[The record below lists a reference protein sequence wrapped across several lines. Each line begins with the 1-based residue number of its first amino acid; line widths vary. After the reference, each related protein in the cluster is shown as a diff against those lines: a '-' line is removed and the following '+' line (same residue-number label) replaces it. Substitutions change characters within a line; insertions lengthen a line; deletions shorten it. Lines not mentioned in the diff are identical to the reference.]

1 MFEFISVNVAEVG
14 HHLHGCVV
22 HAHVVRR
29 VRMWRRGLG
38 GGTGAGR
45 SGCHGVE
52 PWLTV
57 AEEAKRIQ
65 AMTISFGVPH
75 LAGIEQNWRW
85 VRGLCL
91 VLAL

>member
-1 MFEFISVNVAEVG
+1 MAALYMLMSSGGCACGAGVWEAEP
-14 HHLHGCVV
+14 
-22 HAHVVRR
+22 
-29 VRMWRRGLG
+29 
-38 GGTGAGR
+38 GAGR

-85 VRGLCL
+85 VRELCL